1 MTQGFAMGFSGSPG
15 TSCYDSDDEEEV
27 YGRILTT
34 EELIERLR
42 YRGDFLGFES
52 NRRIRFTEAVSIVCA
67 VITGLWLSKQEVN
80 IDVPLEFLEP
90 NLTQYGAATVDNS
103 KVIERPTPP
112 APKVINIDKSTRVS
126 MNNRH
131 AKNTIGGNGGKGSG
145 SITSRVARVGIFAS
159 LNKNASKN
167 WTGSELFAQGGFA
180 SGIDRIISGVN
191 GLTKGSGGSV
201 SRAGM
206 ATIGDGPGFGPSGF
220 DGSGGSGIDDLIGNL
235 MSPQSGELSLKKTR
249 SPPLPDPA
257 VFTQGSGTF
266 TGGRSK
272 SSIMAVVFQNL
283 ASLRY
288 EYNKRLR
295 DKPGM
300 KGNVKIRFSIDEFGK
315 VIYCDVLESTI
326 HDPVFEKIV
335 SSIISRWRFEKI
347 DKPGDITEI
356 IYPFAFSS

>member
-1 MTQGFAMGFSGSPG
+1 MAQGYAMALSGSPG

-42 YRGDFLGFES
+42 YRGDFLGFEPD
-52 NRRIRFTEAVSIVCA
+52 RRLRFTETVSIVCA
-67 VITGLWLSKQEVN
+67 VITGLWLSKQDLNVD
-80 IDVPLEFLEP
+80 IAPDFLDDISIQSGTTTLS
-90 NLTQYGAATVDNS
+90 NNDIV
-103 KVIERPTPP
+103 ERPTPP
-112 APKVINIDKSTRVS
+112 APKVINIDKSTRAS
-126 MNNRH
+126 LNSRP
-131 AKNTIGGNGGKGSG
+131 AKNNIGGNGGKGSG

-159 LNKNASKN
+159 LKKNASKN

-180 SGIDRIISGVN
+180 SGIDRIINGVN
-191 GLTKGSGGSV
+191 GLKQGSGGSV
-201 SRAGM
+201 NRAGM

-249 SPPLPDPA
+249 SPPLRIPA
-257 VFTQGSGTF
+257 DFKQGSGTF
-266 TGGRSK
+266 IGGRSK

-283 ASLRY
+283 PSLRY

>member
-42 YRGDFLGFES
+42 FRGDFLGYDS
-52 NRRIRFTEAVSIVCA
+52 DRRLRFTEAVSIVCA

-90 NLTQYGAATVDNS
+90 NLVQFGTTTFNTN
-103 KVIERPTPP
+103 KVVERPTPP
-112 APKVINIDKSTRVS
+112 APKVINIDKSTHVS

-131 AKNTIGGNGGKGSG
+131 AKSNIGGQGGKGSG
-145 SITSRVARVGIFAS
+145 SIASRVARVGIFAS
-159 LNKNASKN
+159 LSKNASKN

-180 SGIDRIISGVN
+180 SGIDRIIDGVN
-191 GLTKGSGGSV
+191 GLKKGSGGSV

-220 DGSGGSGIDDLIGNL
+220 DGGDGSGIDDLIGNL
-235 MSPQSGELSLKKTR
+235 MAPQPGVLSLKKPR
-249 SPPLPDPA
+249 SPPMIVPA
-257 VFTQGSGTF
+257 DFKQGSGTF
-266 TGGRSK
+266 IGGRSK
-272 SSIMAVVFQNL
+272 SSIMAVVFQNI

-300 KGNVKIRFSIDEFGK
+300 TGNVKIRFSIDEFGK
-315 VIYCDVLESTI
+315 VIYCDVLESTM
-326 HDPVFEKIV
+326 HDPYFEKIV
-335 SSIISRWRFEKI
+335 STIISRWRFEKI
-347 DKPGDITEI
+347 NKPGDITEI